1 MTAIR
6 LEKLFGAGTDAGAV
20 VGVEHRCS
28 EVLRRWVCDY
38 LIRPHPDLGRSGPVC
53 PFTHPSISRGLFWVG
68 FIDGGDV
75 DLQQMTAAVDEVF
88 SVFPELPP
96 VDGDDALLKAVLL
109 VFPDVSDYSLIE
121 EAQRE
126 GKTKFVREGLM
137 LGQFYP
143 GCTTPGLRN
152 EAFPALDAPLPI
164 LAVRNMVGSDF
175 PFLAHRSEWVD
186 AYLKKFAHD
195 VPGPIRSSITELV
208 VGEFTADTSPDRQT

>member
-1 MTAIR
+1 MTAIP
-6 LEKLFGAGTDAGAV
+6 LEKLFGTGTGTGTGA
-20 VGVEHRCS
+20 EHRCS

-38 LIRPHPDLGRSGPVC
+38 LIRPHADLGRSGPVC
-53 PFTHPSISRGLFWVG
+53 PFTRPSISRGLFWVG
-68 FIDGGDV
+68 FIDGRDV
-75 DLQQMTAAVDEVF
+75 DRQQMTEAVDEVF
-88 SVFPELPP
+88 GAFPELPP

-126 GKTKFVREGLM
+126 GKSKFVREGLM

-152 EAFPALDAPLPI
+152 TAFPALDAPLPI

-175 PFLAHRSEWVD
+175 PFLAQESEWVD
-186 AYLKKFAHD
+186 AYLKKFANRI
-195 VPGPIRSSITELV
+195 PGPVRSSITEMV
-208 VGEFTADTSPDRQT
+208 AGEFATDPSREQ

>member
-1 MTAIR
+1 MTAVP
-6 LEKLFGAGTDAGAV
+6 LEKLFGTGTGTGTGAGA
-20 VGVEHRCS
+20 EHRCS

-38 LIRPHPDLGRSGPVC
+38 LTRPHADLGRSGPVC

-68 FIDGGDV
+68 FIDGRDV
-75 DLQQMTAAVDEVF
+75 GRQQMTEAVDEVF
-88 SVFPELPP
+88 GAFPELPP

-126 GKTKFVREGLM
+126 GKSKFVREGLM

-152 EAFPALDAPLPI
+152 TAFPALDAPLPI

-175 PFLAHRSEWVD
+175 PFLAQESEWVD
-186 AYLKKFAHD
+186 AYLKKFANRI
-195 VPGPIRSSITELV
+195 PGPVRSSITEMIA
-208 VGEFTADTSPDRQT
+208 GEFATDPSPER

>member
-1 MTAIR
+1 MTAVS
-6 LEKLFGAGTDAGAV
+6 LEKLFGTGTGTGA
-20 VGVEHRCS
+20 EHPCS

-38 LIRPHPDLGRSGPVC
+38 LTRPHADLGRSGPVC
-53 PFTHPSISRGLFWVG
+53 PFTHPSILRGLFWVG
-68 FIDGGDV
+68 FIDGHDV
-75 DLQQMTAAVDEVF
+75 DRQQMTEAVDEVF
-88 SVFPELPP
+88 GAFPELPP

-126 GKTKFVREGLM
+126 GKSKFVREGLM

-152 EAFPALDAPLPI
+152 AAFPALDAPLPI

-175 PFLAHRSEWVD
+175 PFLAQQSEWVD
-186 AYLKKFAHD
+186 AYLKKFAHG

-208 VGEFTADTSPDRQT
+208 VGEFAPDTDTDR